1 VPKYLYECEK
11 CKHQF
16 DILHSIKERLVDC
29 DECGTKETLKRIPFV
44 PMLNKRTEPRPSAS
58 KPGAIVNQ
66 YIEETKEEVRL
77 EKERLKKE
85 SKKQ

>member
-16 DILHSIKERLVDC
+16 DVLHSIKERLLDC
-29 DECGTKETLKRIPFV
+29 DKCETKDVLKRLPFI
-44 PMLNKRTEPRPSAS
+44 PMLNRKAESENTPQ
-58 KPGAIVNQ
+58 KPGTIVNQ
-66 YIEETKEEVRL
+66 YIEETKEEVRR